1 MSLLFSCY
9 MLLDPAKP
17 LAKLMQLTNIS
28 TDFRLFLIV
37 LAIGGFACAWVTE
50 RRLALWIASIL
61 GKVHDHLWPHRRKQR
76 KEYKIL
82 SDRMKT

>member
-1 MSLLFSCY
+1 

-17 LAKLMQLTNIS
+17 LVKLMQLTNIS
-28 TDFRLFLIV
+28 TNFRLFLIA
-37 LAIGGFACAWVTE
+37 LAVGGFACAWVTE
-50 RRLALWIASIL
+50 RRLAPWIARML
-61 GKVHDHLWPHRRKQR
+61 GKAHDSLWPDRRKQR